1 MLELRVIQVVGMLCV
16 WSCWNLRNSLI
27 AQASNYLLDK
37 PVHSLNRTQVLEHLR
52 ALVLSLFRVWLIRK
66 GFTRKIVV
74 LSSLNLPFMRG
85 LYHSVTSIKDAQ
97 NLPRH
102 FSRLGSRTPTLRS
115 ADSQFVEVEFRPK
128 TSWSTSSP
136 QERGIT
142 VRNGPY
148 NRFPTGMGRC
158 NYWPQSVDGDPC
170 PDHTSRDCVGL
181 LCPSMLWKWNT
192 SLLMNVQ
199 CDVFG
204 RDQLVSIV

>member
-1 MLELRVIQVVGMLCV
+1 
-16 WSCWNLRNSLI
+16 
-27 AQASNYLLDK
+27 
-37 PVHSLNRTQVLEHLR
+37 
-52 ALVLSLFRVWLIRK
+52 
-66 GFTRKIVV
+66 
-74 LSSLNLPFMRG
+74 MRG

-97 NLPRH
+97 NLPRY

-115 ADSQFVEVEFRPK
+115 AHSQFVEVEFRPK
-128 TSWSTSSP
+128 TSWATSSP
-136 QERGIT
+136 LERGIT

-148 NRFPTGMGRC
+148 NRFPAGMGRC
-158 NYWPQSVDGDPC
+158 NYWPRSVNGDPR

-181 LCPSMLWKWNT
+181 QCPSMLWNT